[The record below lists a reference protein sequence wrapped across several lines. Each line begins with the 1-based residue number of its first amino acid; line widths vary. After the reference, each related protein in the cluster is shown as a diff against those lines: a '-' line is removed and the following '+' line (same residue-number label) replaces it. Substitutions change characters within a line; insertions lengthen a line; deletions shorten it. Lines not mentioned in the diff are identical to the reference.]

1 MKEPDVLTV
10 TRISLVELSKKIRE
24 SVCVSPDV
32 TFQNLRTTELT
43 ELGSKLATNAE
54 ISSLG
59 EIPTVLR
66 A

>member
-1 MKEPDVLTV
+1 MKEPDVLTA
-10 TRISLVELSKKIRE
+10 TRISLVELSKRYARAW
-24 SVCVSPDV
+24 VFRLMSPSK
-32 TFQNLRTTELT
+32 NLRTTALT

-54 ISSLG
+54 ISYLG